1 MQFREKAVQGLEAGE
16 FVGGGVGVVVV
27 FVLRWI
33 QSLMENIR

>member
-16 FVGGGVGVVVV
+16 FVGGGVGVVV